1 MRLKALEALRNLSHQ
16 IIAAEALATQA
27 DQLGAA
33 AHDAGDTE
41 RADAFRQRVR
51 HHRIRS
57 MALQGEFDALKQ
69 RYAETYQTAP

>member
-1 MRLKALEALRNLSHQ
+1 MRLKALEALRSLSHA
-16 IIAAEALATQA
+16 IIAAEALATQT

-41 RADAFRQRVR
+41 RANTFRQRVR

-57 MALQGEFDALKQ
+57 MVLQGEFEALKQ
-69 RYAETYQTAP
+69 WYAETYQTVR